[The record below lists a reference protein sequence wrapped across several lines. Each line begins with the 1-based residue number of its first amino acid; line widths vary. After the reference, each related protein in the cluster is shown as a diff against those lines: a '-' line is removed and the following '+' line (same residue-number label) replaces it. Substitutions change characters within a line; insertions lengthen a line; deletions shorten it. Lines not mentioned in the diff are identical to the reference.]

1 MTAALINLAGIVYAL
16 WRAAVLRYVWR
27 RFIPSKDH
35 TDRFVFVISAVT
47 GIVFHF
53 ITFPIRGGFLIVHG
67 VFLLAFCAWRNRAY
81 LQEAVFVILMVYAF
95 QTLFVLFMSGMGE
108 FIAPLFFRATFEG
121 VVDMSVVEREA
132 AVYQA
137 VFHLIGGF
145 MLTAETFGACRMIK
159 HPPKQSWPETA
170 FLSVLNVI
178 GIIFSFVMT
187 DLAVVPMEQDVF
199 VLTTEK
205 RAMIWVLP
213 LISCLIYA
221 GELAVLYAWKQYRGT
236 LAREQQLFV
245 EAKEK
250 QALERRLQEIEQY
263 QDGIR
268 RVRHDMKNHLTNLKG
283 LAAGGNYE
291 AIDDYITRMDESV
304 SVPAGAMHTG
314 NAVVDVILADKKEDC
329 MRRDIRFTSQFLME
343 GEPFIPVY
351 DLGIVL
357 NNLLDNAIE
366 ACGKVDANVRY
377 VSLEQKYKGN
387 FMLIEVENS
396 FDGNLSFHSDGS
408 LKSTKTDDVSGNDH
422 GYGLRNVREIAER
435 YLGGVTIDHSDQMF
449 RVTVMIQRYEG

>member
-1 MTAALINLAGIVYAL
+1 MSSALINLAGIIYAL
-16 WRAAVLRYVWR
+16 WRATVLWYVWR
-27 RFIPSKDH
+27 RYIPSDEN
-35 TDRFVFVISAVT
+35 TDKIVFVISAVT

-67 VFLLAFCAWRNRAY
+67 VLLLAFCAWRNSAY
-81 LQEAVFVILMVYAF
+81 LQEAVFVVLMVYAF

-108 FIAPLFFRATFEG
+108 LIAPLFFRSTFEG
-121 VVDMSVVEREA
+121 VADMPTVEREA

-137 VFHLIGGF
+137 VFHLIGGIL
-145 MLTAETFGACRMIK
+145 LTAETLGACRIIK
-159 HPPKQSWPETA
+159 HPPKQAWSDTA
-170 FLSVLNVI
+170 YLSVLNVI

-199 VLTTEK
+199 VLTTQK
-205 RAMIWVLP
+205 RALIWVLP
-213 LISCLIYA
+213 LISCLIYT
-221 GELAVLYAWKQYRGT
+221 GELAVLYSWKRYRET
-236 LAREQQLFV
+236 LSRERQLFV

-291 AIDDYITRMDESV
+291 ALDDYITRLDESV
-304 SVPAGAMHTG
+304 SAPDSMMHTG
-314 NAVVDVILADKKEDC
+314 NAVTDVILSDKKEAC
-329 MRRDIRFTSQFLME
+329 AKHDIRFTAQFLLE

-351 DLGIVL
+351 DLGIIL

-366 ACGKVDANVRY
+366 ACGKVESDERY

-387 FMLIEVENS
+387 FMLIDVENC
-396 FDGNLSFHSDGS
+396 FDGNLSFHPDGT
-408 LKSTKTDDVSGNDH
+408 LKSTKTDEASGSDH
-422 GYGLRNVREIAER
+422 GYGLKNVKEIAER
-435 YLGGVTIDHSDQMF
+435 YLGGVTFGHSDHTF
-449 RVTVMIQRYEG
+449 HVTVMLQRHDG